1 MGFLLLLKTKI
12 LSFFIRNIN
21 GDVSD
26 NTSKFYQI
34 NKIWRNIKLD
44 QVPGDYIEFGIYK
57 GKSLYHSIKSAKKIR
72 INKDRIF
79 WGLDSFEGF
88 PVENHNFYKNENFT
102 SSYEKVLNQF
112 SKFPEVKIIKG
123 FFDEELQKEPLSD
136 IKKVSF
142 AFVDCD
148 IYESAS
154 DVFEFLKPRMENG
167 GFIMIDDFTSLDQ
180 NKNTISKSFFENYKI
195 NEEVFTFGH
204 YSNGIVFRYLNFN
217 E

>member
-44 QVPGDYIEFGIYK
+44 QIPGDYIEFGIFK
-57 GKSLYHSIKSAKKIR
+57 GKSLYHSIMSAKKNR

-79 WGLDSFEGF
+79 WGLDSFKGF

-102 SSYEKVLNQF
+102 SSYEKVYNQF

-123 FFDEELQKEPLSD
+123 FFDEELQKEPLRD
-136 IKKVSF
+136 IKK
-142 AFVDCD
+142 
-148 IYESAS
+148 
-154 DVFEFLKPRMENG
+154 
-167 GFIMIDDFTSLDQ
+167 
-180 NKNTISKSFFENYKI
+180 
-195 NEEVFTFGH
+195 
-204 YSNGIVFRYLNFN
+204 
-217 E
+217 